1 MKTII
6 ITTKNPE
13 LEYRTISDNWFKN
26 YVGDEEVESTILLG
40 PDSPQSCFNSI
51 KVQVTSDNMYRV
63 ILPEVVNPDLN
74 ALEKADYILDLIC
87 VIIEKYKVQKD
98 DVFCFIHSRDLFTL
112 DDHRSGYGIVYNN
125 SLQCSESVRNRVE
138 EFIADGHIFQFHH
151 TENAVKRILIDV
163 PPEKSNDTATL
174 CSSLMR
180 IFNLG

>member
-13 LEYRTISDNWFKN
+13 QEYRKISDNWFKN
-26 YVGDEEVESTILLG
+26 CYSYDVESNIKLG
-40 PDSPQSCFNSI
+40 QYSSQSCYNSI
-51 KVQVTSDNMYRV
+51 QVLESSDKLFRV
-63 ILPEVVNPDLN
+63 VLPEVVSSDLD
-74 ALEKADYILDLIC
+74 ALEKADYILDLMC
-87 VIIEKYKVQKD
+87 VIIEKFRVQKD

-138 EFIADGHIFQFHH
+138 GFIADGHIFQFHH

-163 PPEKSNDTATL
+163 PPENSNDMATL